1 MGLFGGIVG
10 GLAGGIGGFFAGG
23 PAGAIYGASAGYALG
38 DQIEEEID
46 GPDKSPADKELEQ
59 YQAEREETKKEEE
72 KIRAE
77 TQAEMEKSLYIGDA
91 RDESLMTAD
100 RAVRFLE
107 GQIEARNDRALDSER
122 VRLGLVDEP
131 NSDVSSD
138 FEFVAGLLEEE
149 TKEDAQDTRE
159 SLDEMSTLFNT

>member
-1 MGLFGGIVG
+1 MGFWG
-10 GLAGGIGGFFAGG
+10 GLAGGIVGGVGGFIAGG
-23 PAGAIYGASAGYALG
+23 PAGAFYGASAGYALG
-38 DQIEEEID
+38 DQIEEKID
-46 GPDKSPADKELEQ
+46 GPDASPADKQVEE

-100 RAVRFLE
+100 RAIRFME
-107 GQIEARNDRALDSER
+107 GQIEARNDRALDAER
-122 VRLGLVDEP
+122 VKLGLVDEP
-131 NSDVSSD
+131 NSDISSD
-138 FEFVAGLLEEE
+138 FEFVSGLLDEE